1 MKILSLR
8 FENLNS
14 LYGVWSIDF
23 QHRDY
28 TNNGLFA
35 ITGPTG
41 AGKST
46 LLDAICLGLFGQTP
60 RLKTIS
66 KSENEIMSR
75 HCGHCFAE
83 VVFAVGDKTY
93 RSTWSQSRARQKPDG
108 RLQEAKH
115 ELADASTGK
124 IIEEKKSRTVAAIE
138 AISHLNFQRFTEF
151 EIRISVD
158 FFTDCLRFNL

>member
-14 LYGVWSIDF
+14 LYGVWSVDF

-46 LLDAICLGLFGQTP
+46 LLMPFAWVCLGKP
-60 RLKTIS
+60 R
-66 KSENEIMSR
+66 
-75 HCGHCFAE
+75 A
-83 VVFAVGDKTY
+83 
-93 RSTWSQSRARQKPDG
+93 
-108 RLQEAKH
+108 
-115 ELADASTGK
+115 
-124 IIEEKKSRTVAAIE
+124 
-138 AISHLNFQRFTEF
+138 
-151 EIRISVD
+151 
-158 FFTDCLRFNL
+158 

>member
-14 LYGVWSIDF
+14 LYGVWSVDF

-75 HCGHCFAE
+75 HSGHCFAE

-93 RSTWSQSRARQKPDG
+93 RST
-108 RLQEAKH
+108 
-115 ELADASTGK
+115 
-124 IIEEKKSRTVAAIE
+124 
-138 AISHLNFQRFTEF
+138 
-151 EIRISVD
+151 
-158 FFTDCLRFNL
+158 